1 MDDGQPQQPFQGA
14 NHEPEIVNELHAHME
29 MDDGEDQEDDGEE
42 DDDQEHGRYQ
52 QMGIAG

>member
-1 MDDGQPQQPFQGA
+1 
-14 NHEPEIVNELHAHME
+14 ME
-29 MDDGEDQEDDGEE
+29 MDDGEDQDDDGEE